1 MYEIDRSRRVSE
13 LLKRELA
20 ALITR
25 ELNDSRIRNVS
36 VNAVSVSKDLKHA
49 TVYISSMATLDPESK
64 GKSSN
69 LLQSGGSQ
77 RAPEQVEKLLNNAA
91 GYLRRLLSQH
101 ADLRVTPSLRFKYD
115 DSIQRGVEMSAL
127 IDSLNKKHGAE

>member
-25 ELNDSRIRNVS
+25 ELNDPRIRNVS

-49 TVYISSMATLDPESK
+49 TVYVSSMATLDTESND
-64 GKSSN
+64 KSSSP
-69 LLQSGGSQ
+69 LKSAVSQ
-77 RAPEQVEKLLNNAA
+77 REPEQIEKLLNHAA
-91 GYLRRLLSQH
+91 GFLRRLLSQH

-127 IDSLNKKHGAE
+127 IDSLNKKHGTE

>member
-20 ALITR
+20 TLIAR

-49 TVYISSMATLDPESK
+49 TIYVSSMGKLDPGSKSES
-64 GKSSN
+64 GDTSPAE
-69 LLQSGGSQ
+69 SQ
-77 RAPEQVEKLLNNAA
+77 RVEKLLNNAA
-91 GYLRRLLSQH
+91 GYLRKLLGQH

-127 IDSLNKKHGAE
+127 IDALNRKHGTE

>member
-20 ALITR
+20 TLINR
-25 ELNDSRIRNVS
+25 EVNDSRIRNVS
-36 VNAVSVSKDLKHA
+36 INAVNVSKDLKHA
-49 TVYISSMATLDPESK
+49 TIYISSMEELEPDSELKEESARSIK
-64 GKSSN
+64 NRK
-69 LLQSGGSQ
+69 
-77 RAPEQVEKLLNNAA
+77 VEKLLNNAA
-91 GYLRRLLSQH
+91 GYLRRPLSQH

-127 IDSLNKKHGAE
+127 IEMLNRKHGAE

>member
-20 ALITR
+20 TLINR
-25 ELNDSRIRNVS
+25 EVNDSRIRNVS
-36 VNAVSVSKDLKHA
+36 INAVKVSKDLKHA
-49 TVYISSMATLDPESK
+49 TVYISSMQELEPRSGSNDKAEHSK
-64 GKSSN
+64 NSLK
-69 LLQSGGSQ
+69 
-77 RAPEQVEKLLNNAA
+77 VEKLLNNAA

-127 IDSLNKKHGAE
+127 IETLNRKHGPE

>member
-20 ALITR
+20 TLINR
-25 ELNDSRIRNVS
+25 EVNDSRIRNVS

-49 TVYISSMATLDPESK
+49 TIYVSSMEGLAPESELK
-64 GKSSN
+64 DESSRSKEN
-69 LLQSGGSQ
+69 HK
-77 RAPEQVEKLLNNAA
+77 VEKLLNNAA
-91 GYLRRLLSQH
+91 GYLRRLLSQN

-127 IDSLNKKHGAE
+127 IEALNRKHGAE